1 MKSMCFQKLMVV
13 VRGQEEMTTVVLDLV
28 IEAVTRQSITHG
40 LDAKKTFIDN
50 LKKGVPAIVPGTL
63 NTAADID

>member
-1 MKSMCFQKLMVV
+1 MGPTDHVPLT
-13 VRGQEEMTTVVLDLV
+13 TTVVLDLV

-40 LDAKKTFIDN
+40 LDAKKAFIDN